1 MRNFIKSVF
10 CFLFIIC
17 INFCYSQ
24 KNKIDSLILLLKTDK
39 QDTVKL
45 THLNLIG
52 FLYINM
58 GEYDKCP
65 IYITNALDLGNKI
78 SNETKTSS
86 PPIYKSA
93 ERGIGAAYYNKGIY
107 NYYKSKYND
116 AIVSLDSGIIHLE
129 AGEYK
134 GGVARSLLQIG
145 GMYYFLG
152 NYSKAI
158 QYYINSSK
166 NFEKL
171 GEKRSIADVNTNIGA
186 IFQIQKNL
194 SKALE
199 YYKNALELYK
209 EVDFKLGIGMSLM
222 NIGNV
227 LREKGD
233 YKPALENLTNALKT
247 QKGINFKKGIA
258 ECHSGIGDL
267 YRAQKKYDES
277 LENYLSAL
285 DIYDSLRDKE
295 GQTFCYNYIGNVYL
309 VKKNIKKAIEYSN
322 KSLTL
327 ATEIGL
333 KDMEKD
339 AYQILANSYASNNDY
354 KMAYDFHQKFTAIK
368 DSLFNKDNNKKIA
381 EMDAMYGAEKK
392 EQELKLIK
400 TQQDKEREVAAAESN
415 RQKLFLLLIAA
426 VAIAISIIAVII
438 FRSLKITRNQNQ
450 IIELQ
455 KNEVLQQKEIVEE
468 HQKEIIDS
476 ITYAKRLQDAILP
489 PITLIKTYLPDSF
502 VLFKPKAI
510 VAGDFFWME
519 KVCVESTEDNPA
531 AEEIIF
537 IAAADCTGHGVPGA
551 IVSVVCSNA
560 LNRAV
565 KEFKLIDTGK
575 ILDKT
580 RELVLETFE
589 RSHSEVKDG
598 MDISLLSIN
607 RSKKQVNWSGANNP
621 LWYIQSNSKN
631 GISENELIE
640 IKSDKQ
646 PIGKTEFAK
655 PFSSHKVEYKENSTF
670 YLFTDGFSDQ
680 FGGPKGKKFKYKQ
693 LAELLIKN
701 NNVSQQQQAEIIE
714 KAFLEWKG
722 ELEQVDD
729 VCVIGIKL

>member
-1 MRNFIKSVF
+1 M
-10 CFLFIIC
+10 
-17 INFCYSQ
+17 
-24 KNKIDSLILLLKTDK
+24 LKTDK

-58 GEYDKCP
+58 GEYDKSP
-65 IYITNALDLGNKI
+65 IYITNALELGNKI
-78 SNETKTSS
+78 SNETKTNS
-86 PPIYKSA
+86 PSIYKSA

-107 NYYKSKYND
+107 NYYKSKYNE

-186 IFQIQKNL
+186 IFQMQKNL
-194 SKALE
+194 PKALD
-199 YYKNALELYK
+199 YYKNALEQYK
-209 EVDFKLGIGMSLM
+209 DVEFKLGVGMSLM

-227 LREKGD
+227 LKEKGD
-233 YKPALENLTNALKT
+233 YKMALENLTNALKN
-247 QKGINFKKGIA
+247 QKEINFKKGIA
-258 ECHSGIGDL
+258 ECHSGLGDL
-267 YRAQKKYDES
+267 YRVQKKYDES
-277 LENYLSAL
+277 LENYFSAL
-285 DIYDSLRDKE
+285 NIFDTLRDKE
-295 GQTFCYNYIGNVYL
+295 GQAFCYSYIGNVYL
-309 VKKNIKKAIEYSN
+309 AQGAIKKAIDYSN
-322 KSLTL
+322 KSLAL
-327 ATEIGL
+327 ANEIGL

-339 AYQILANSYASNNDY
+339 AYHLLADSYAAINDY
-354 KMAYDFHQKFTAIK
+354 KMAFDFHKKYTEIK
-368 DSLFNKDNNKKIA
+368 DTLFNKDNNKKIA

-426 VAIAISIIAVII
+426 VAIAVAIIAGII
-438 FRSLKITRNQNQ
+438 FRSLKVTKNQNQ

-455 KNEVLQQKEIVEE
+455 KNEVLLQKEIVEE

-489 PITLIKTYLPDSF
+489 PIALIKTHLPDSF
-502 VLFKPKAI
+502 ILFKPKAI
-510 VAGDFFWME
+510 VAGDFYWME
-519 KVCVESTEDNPA
+519 TSVATGSHNGK
-531 AEEIIF
+531 EEELLF

-551 IVSVVCSNA
+551 MVSVVCSNA

-565 KEFKLIDTGK
+565 KEFKLVDTGK

-580 RELVLETFE
+580 RDLVIETFE

-598 MDISLLSIN
+598 MDISLLCIN
-607 RSKKQVNWSGANNP
+607 KSKKQVSWSGANNP
-621 LWYIQSNSKN
+621 LWYIGSNNKN
-631 GISENELIE
+631 GNSENEFIE
-640 IKSDKQ
+640 IKPDKQ
-646 PIGKTEFAK
+646 PIGKTEFPK
-655 PFSSHKVEYKENSTF
+655 PFTTHKVDYQENSTF

-693 LAELLIKN
+693 LAELLTKN
-701 NNVSQQQQAEIIE
+701 NNLSQQQQADIVE
-714 KAFLEWKG
+714 KAFIEWKG

-729 VCVIGIKL
+729 VCIIGIKL